1 MELRSNPDFK
11 SIKAENLGSLK
22 VFAGTGV
29 ISLKILLRFLESER
43 IVLFWPSRPTDVS
56 DIRNDCL
63 ESIFTLHV
71 KYFPTF

>member
-29 ISLKILLRFLESER
+29 ISLKILLRFLESE
-43 IVLFWPSRPTDVS
+43 TDCVV
-56 DIRNDCL
+56 RA
-63 ESIFTLHV
+63 
-71 KYFPTF
+71 